1 MSSYG
6 MSPYGIPLN
15 RTMFFPNQMSPQM
28 AEMLEYRNQLRAR
41 RFMGPD
47 VIPFNPMEAEEEEQT
62 EAPPLKNRER
72 LEQLQN
78 EVGEMSRGL
87 QMISAQQGRLAQHLG
102 AGAGMMGGLGSLLG
116 NRLMQTGLQSGLSRF
131 LGNPFMSQDPTQIRQ
146 AQQQAVEDA

>member
-6 MSPYGIPLN
+6 MSPYGILLN

-28 AEMLEYRNQLRAR
+28 AAMLEYRNQLRAQQ
-41 RFMGPD
+41 FMGPD
-47 VIPFNPMEAEEEEQT
+47 AMEAEEEEQT

-131 LGNPFMSQDPTQIRQ
+131 LGNPFMGQDPTQMRQ

>member
-47 VIPFNPMEAEEEEQT
+47 VIPLIPMEEEEEQT

-131 LGNPFMSQDPTQIRQ
+131 LGNPFMAQATEQ
-146 AQQQAVEDA
+146 AQQAQQAALLEDA